1 MHAEERYLAAASER
15 GQRSASETPCAES
28 SGRSREPEIESQL
41 SGLVAALGADVEVWI
56 VRPPVLPASPEHA
69 DPGSSQD
76 ADRVRVVT
84 ATCPS
89 GAVLLRGP
97 LTGVSAVVGE
107 GHERSAKPLVAGQAK
122 EDGKLLSRGARNG
135 RGTGF
140 GGKLALGDEAR
151 SKRARSSPS
160 SARTWAAWM
169 RPERGNEVTIWASGW
184 SSSAAWMALPSRE
197 VSSTKHWSVEANAR
211 TTVALDAD
219 SRLPRD
225 ATGAQRSPAS
235 ITPVG
240 RRPL

>member
-151 SKRARSSPS
+151 SIIAEFGEDLGSVDASRAR
-160 SARTWAAWM
+160 
-169 RPERGNEVTIWASGW
+169 ERGYDLGIGVVVECRMDGFAQSRGFVYQALERRGERSDDCCLRRRLEAPQGRHRG
-184 SSSAAWMALPSRE
+184 AA
-197 VSSTKHWSVEANAR
+197 
-211 TTVALDAD
+211 
-219 SRLPRD
+219 
-225 ATGAQRSPAS
+225 
-235 ITPVG
+235 
-240 RRPL
+240 